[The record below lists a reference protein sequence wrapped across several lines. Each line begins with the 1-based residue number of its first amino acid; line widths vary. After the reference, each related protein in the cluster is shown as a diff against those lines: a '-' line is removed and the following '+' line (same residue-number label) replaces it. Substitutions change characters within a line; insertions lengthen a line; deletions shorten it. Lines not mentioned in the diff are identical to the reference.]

1 MQMNAQ
7 SPKTLATWSYVMRSC
22 QLTVTTPLMALLTVA
37 KLLPVTMLAPR
48 WRLMPMVARSKKLR
62 LLSMTQLFVMLPM
75 ALLRATVA
83 MLLLT
88 TLKLKLTLP
97 MALTPT
103 MLMRLFVMRKRLRL
117 RHQLLLQNL
126 FLRSRRLM
134 M

>member
-1 MQMNAQ
+1 
-7 SPKTLATWSYVMRSC
+7 
-22 QLTVTTPLMALLTVA
+22 
-37 KLLPVTMLAPR
+37 
-48 WRLMPMVARSKKLR
+48 
-62 LLSMTQLFVMLPM
+62 
-75 ALLRATVA
+75 
-83 MLLLT
+83 MLL
-88 TLKLKLTLP
+88 KATLP